1 MAARR
6 DADRTGKQI
15 PQNTTKIKKYRKP
28 LNINLGMVIFG
39 FIFVYIAICVF
50 MSFKEKRISGY
61 VVAEGALS
69 SNKVYE
75 GIILREEVI
84 VTSDRAGYIYYYP
97 GEGEK
102 VGVGNMVYAIDE
114 TGQLADMMASEQI
127 NDEMLSDQSINLLKT
142 ELVEFV
148 HGFSAAEFNSVYD
161 FKYLLKNNVLKLSNA
176 SLTGSIAAL
185 SGSNG
190 ASVKNCYAGMSGVIS
205 YWTDGYEEMI
215 PENVTLEMFDR
226 KDYQKQQLTGND
238 LVELGGAVY
247 KLNTSEIWSVLI
259 PFDAEQGAMLI
270 EDESGYIKVRFLKN
284 QYESWAEMSM
294 VTNYNGDSFL
304 KLTFNNSMLTFVND
318 RFINIELILNDE
330 TGLKIPNSS
339 IVEKEFFLVPH
350 SYITKGGKNGNDGVL
365 RQSYLEDGT
374 VTSEFIETSIYNETE
389 EDYYL
394 DTSELRIGDILL
406 MPDSAETYVVSK
418 RATLIGVYNIN
429 KGYADFRRIDI
440 LNQNDEYSIVKSNSR
455 YGLNVYD
462 YIVLDSQTVDEN
474 EFLYD

>member
-1 MAARR
+1 MATRR
-6 DADRTGKQI
+6 DADRTDKQI
-15 PQNTTKIKKYRKP
+15 SQNTIKIKKYRKP

-39 FIFVYIAICVF
+39 FIFLYIAICVF

-114 TGQLADMMASEQI
+114 TGQLADMMASEQV
-127 NDEMLSDQSINLLKT
+127 NDEMLSDESVNLLKT
-142 ELVEFV
+142 ELVEFS
-148 HGFSAAEFNSVYD
+148 HSFSPSEFDSVYD

-176 SLTGSIAAL
+176 SLAGSIAAL

-215 PENVTLEMFDR
+215 PENVTLEMFDK